1 MFETGFVY
9 EYWYLWA
16 RERDAGEESGRKS
29 RPSCLLLR
37 NERIPDLLF
46 MFPVSTVATSQGRTA
61 MAVPASECSK
71 AGLKKPS
78 WIYVDEFNVE
88 SASAPVD
95 FSSLEP
101 VGRFSDRFLNE
112 VRNLALTEIR
122 ARKARLVKR

>member
-1 MFETGFVY
+1 
-9 EYWYLWA
+9 
-16 RERDAGEESGRKS
+16 
-29 RPSCLLLR
+29 
-37 NERIPDLLF
+37 
-46 MFPVSTVATSQGRTA
+46 

-71 AGLKKPS
+71 AGLKKLS